1 MLYQQTL
8 APETLSLLE
17 KLSSIQELNNF
28 TLAGGTALSLQIGH
42 RISYD
47 LDFFLQGDLS
57 NEMILQAIENTGKI
71 EIVSQSPRI
80 LVLLINNIKVDF
92 IRHPYPSIQSPT
104 LEQNLRLSGLKD
116 IAAMKL
122 HAIAGRGRRR
132 DFVDLFFLLKRFS
145 LKEIIAFYS
154 RRFFDGNELMV
165 VRSLSFFDDAESD
178 PDVVYVSETV
188 SWDEIKHS
196 IHKAI
201 TSL

>member
-1 MLYQQTL
+1 
-8 APETLSLLE
+8 
-17 KLSSIQELNNF
+17 
-28 TLAGGTALSLQIGH
+28 
-42 RISYD
+42 
-47 LDFFLQGDLS
+47 
-57 NEMILQAIENTGKI
+57 
-71 EIVSQSPRI
+71 
-80 LVLLINNIKVDF
+80 
-92 IRHPYPSIQSPT
+92 
-104 LEQNLRLSGLKD
+104 LKD

>member
-1 MLYQQTL
+1 
-8 APETLSLLE
+8 LSLLE
-17 KLSSIQELNNF
+17 RLSSIEELNKF
-28 TLAGGTALSLQIGH
+28 TLAGGTALALQIGH

-57 NEMILQAIENTGKI
+57 NEMILHAIENTGKL
-71 EIVSQSPRI
+71 EIISQSPRI
-80 LVLLINNIKVDF
+80 LVLLMNNIKVDF
-92 IRHPYPSIQSPT
+92 IRHPYSSIESPV

-132 DFVDLFFLLKRFS
+132 DFVDLYFLLKRFS